1 MKSRVTFGLV
11 VICLACGPCLMTAQ
25 TEKLT
30 PEQEKMA
37 DMRIPELDRS
47 FLEPEKR
54 TPTEVRE
61 NERNP
66 FGFLA
71 VAEPEEQAE
80 VKSPVESEAN
90 KLNRTFQNMKVGGVS
105 GSKGS
110 YRVLLGSIAL
120 AEGDRVPQIFHDQA
134 EQLVVDK
141 IEDGKITLRFVER
154 TESDAPRTPIKITFP
169 RGLSMSNTDGGSRVR
184 ALMGGD
190 FFLSVVKFDGDSIA
204 MDPIP
209 TTSAKGI
216 LESFSNEQLT
226 EALYEG
232 RRQLLGEIWPIRKDD
247 VSPEQSSQ

>member
-11 VICLACGPCLMTAQ
+11 VVCLACSPCLMTAR

-54 TPTEVRE
+54 TPTEVPE
-61 NERNP
+61 DERNP

-80 VKSPVESEAN
+80 VKSPVESEEV
-90 KLNRTFQNMKVGGVS
+90 KLTKVFQNMKVGGVS
-105 GSKGS
+105 GSRGS
-110 YRVLLGSIAL
+110 YRVLLGSMAL
-120 AEGDRVPQIFHDQA
+120 KKGDPVPQIFHDQV
-134 EQLVVDK
+134 EQLVVDE
-141 IEDGKITLRFVER
+141 IADGKITLRFVER
-154 TESDAPRTPIKITFP
+154 IESDAPRTIPIPFP
-169 RGLSMSNTDGGSRVR
+169 RGLSMSNNDGSPRVR
-184 ALMGGD
+184 ALMAGEL
-190 FFLSVVKFDGDSIA
+190 FLGVVKFDGNSIA

-209 TTSAKGI
+209 TTSAKGV

-232 RRQLLGEIWPIRKDD
+232 RRQLLGEIWPTRKDE